1 MATRCG
7 LVTLTGRTNVG
18 KSTLLNRIVG
28 AKVSIVTDRPQ
39 TTIRAVQGVLTAGD
53 RQAVF
58 VDTPGLHK
66 PVDRM
71 GESLLEEVRA
81 SLEHIDLV
89 LALVEPGDRV
99 EGGTRHLVA
108 TLEAAGSPLAYLVV
122 NKIDRVPRGH
132 PGVRETAEALS
143 QAYPFKRIY
152 PISAASGLGVD
163 LLVQDVLDAL
173 PEGPFLYPPDEV
185 SNVPQQF
192 YAAEIVREKAMAA
205 TEDEIPHSIGVDIEE
220 LTKNE
225 DGSFTIRAV
234 IYVDRDSRKG
244 ILIGAGGKKI
254 KEIGSRAREELQD
267 ILEAPVHLMTEV
279 KVKKDWRKKPRTT
292 GH

>member
-1 MATRCG
+1 MGTRCG
-7 LVTLTGRTNVG
+7 LVTLVGRTNVG

-28 AKVSIVTDRPQ
+28 AKVSIVPAHPQ

-71 GESLLEEVRA
+71 GESLLDEVRG

-89 LALVEPGDRV
+89 LAVVEPGDRAL
-99 EGGTRHLVA
+99 GGTRHLVSF
-108 TLEAAGSPLAYLVV
+108 LEAAGSPLAFLVV
-122 NKIDRVPRGH
+122 NKVDRVVHGDPA
-132 PGVRETAEALS
+132 VRITAEELS
-143 QAYPFKRIY
+143 RVYPFKRVY
-152 PISAASGLGVD
+152 PISASAGTGVEGLVH
-163 LLVQDVLDAL
+163 DVLDLL
-173 PEGPFLYPPDEV
+173 PEGPFLYPEDEI

-192 YAAEIVREKAMAA
+192 YAAEILREKAMAA
-205 TEDEIPHSIGVDIEE
+205 TEDEIPHSIGVEILE
-220 LTKNE
+220 LTKSE
-225 DGSFTIRAV
+225 DGAFTIRAV
-234 IYVDRDSRKG
+234 LYVDRESRKG

-267 ILEAPVHLMTEV
+267 LLEAPVHLMTEV
-279 KVKKDWRKKPRTT
+279 KVRKDWRKRPRTT